1 MGPLKVKSSGIPL
14 SETDS
19 PALLS
24 SAEIKPS
31 QHLPKRSNYVAAF
44 CCSEEWSDFSGNGDI
59 ISNIV
64 TSLISLKSDFVT
76 DSFMES
82 LRNRQ
87 MGEGL

>member
-1 MGPLKVKSSGIPL
+1 
-14 SETDS
+14 
-19 PALLS
+19 
-24 SAEIKPS
+24 
-31 QHLPKRSNYVAAF
+31 
-44 CCSEEWSDFSGNGDI
+44 
-59 ISNIV
+59 V